1 TPYYVFIAILF
12 MLIFV
17 AARRIIQSPLGST
30 LVAIRENEARASAV
44 GYNVRHFKLLA
55 FVLSGAITGIAGVL
69 YAMLLNFAPLS
80 NIELSMSES
89 ILVMTIIGGAA
100 SLFGSLLG
108 AASIVILGE
117 FLSPVWP
124 RWMIL
129 LGAALI
135 AVSLYMRGGLWG
147 VIETIID

>member
-1 TPYYVFIAILF
+1 LVFL
-12 MLIFV
+12 
-17 AARRIIQSPLGST
+17 AARIVIRSPFGST
-30 LVAIRENEARASAV
+30 LIAIRENEARASAV
-44 GYNVRHFKLLA
+44 GYNIGNFKLLA
-55 FVLSGAITGIAGVL
+55 FILSGAITGIAGAL

-80 NIELSMSES
+80 NIELAMSES
-89 ILVMTIIGGAA
+89 ILIMTIIGGAG

-117 FLSPVWP
+117 FLSPIWP

-147 VIETIID
+147 VIET